1 MAGQSVGAVYVDAI
15 LNNKKFNNQIS
26 NTVKGAEKS
35 FTSSFSKI
43 GAAITAA
50 LSVTAVTAF
59 ASSCVDA
66 AMKAESAFMG
76 LNSQLTAQGR
86 SFADA
91 KSWLEE
97 YVADGLV
104 PMTNAA
110 SAYKQLA
117 SAGFDDAQ
125 IRDMMEATK
134 DMATYNRQAHY
145 SMGEAVEVFAQ
156 GVKNEESTLT
166 DAAGMTKNLSVM
178 YEEYAATIGKTAA
191 SLTQAE
197 KTQAIYTATMNEWQY
212 SMGNAATMTNT
223 FAGRLTRLKAT
234 FTSIKTEIGNV
245 IIPIVDLF
253 MPAIQAA
260 ANAVLNFIVRIKQM
274 LAIFG
279 LEMQEIGGGSG
290 AADSV
295 TSGFDAAADSAGAAA
310 DAIGSTGT
318 AATAAAKAVKRALA
332 PYDELNK
339 LTFADNSSSGGGSGG
354 SGGSTDSALE
364 DALNSSTEIVSGT
377 DDAFSQMAATAQR
390 LFEKLKTGFE
400 NAFGET
406 NLDGIKAHFTGIT
419 ESLSEIFNDEARE
432 AAQGFLD
439 SFAGFIGSAAGSAA
453 RLSVN
458 LAEWLTGSV
467 DYSLETTKEDLQKRF
482 TRIFDGLSLQLD
494 LGGSILESLGEISD
508 VFQSDEA
515 KRLGG
520 ELLSCITIPA
530 TTLWQVGVDTANT
543 VLQSIDQT
551 LEDNK
556 EGIETAMTNMF
567 EFGGD
572 IVQPVREAL
581 QGIADAYDDTY
592 EEHIKPAS
600 DKFAQGWSD
609 FTGGFLDVWNEKGK
623 PILDKIGEL
632 WDEFVKGDLGE
643 AIEKVVEAG
652 GKVIGFFGELWETIG
667 GNAGEQAGEKAVG
680 VLTVIEGIVD
690 AVLKLLGFFVDLG
703 GLAFEQIGNI
713 FEILTGFFEGFKTG
727 DWSKVKEGMVGA
739 YEVAG
744 DLVSTILELVGI
756 DFDFTE
762 WVKGAIEGGGEFI
775 QGLKDGITEALDNIG
790 QWIQENIFDP
800 ITDWFKKLFGIHS
813 PSTVFAEY
821 GGYIIDGLK
830 QGLLDAKGKID
841 EAWEKVKGWFSDIVA
856 TAKVKISQKW
866 SDIKTSWENLTTN
879 IKDKTANMKAK
890 VATTW
895 ASIKNAWNSTTENIK
910 DKTAN
915 MKAKIATTWA
925 SIKSAWTSTTQNIK
939 DKTAN
944 MKAKVGTTWS
954 DLKTKWNNLVN
965 NFKDKTVT
973 VTMKVKSVISDM
985 KSWVNTNVIKKINKY
1000 VPFVSI
1006 PYLAQGGWLPANA
1019 PQLAVVGDNR
1029 REGEIIAPESKIR
1042 EQVKQALS
1050 EVGGGMMG
1058 TIRLEIAL
1066 PDGRTIIKEI
1076 NRAQMAAGKVL
1087 LNV

>member
-35 FTSSFSKI
+35 FTSSFGKI

-59 ASSCVDA
+59 ASSCVDV

-86 SFADA
+86 SFAEA

-212 SMGNAATMTNT
+212 SMGNAATMANT

-260 ANAVLNFIVRIKQM
+260 ANAVLNFIVRIKQL
-274 LAIFG
+274 LAVFG
-279 LEMQEIGGGSG
+279 LEMQEIGGNTS
-290 AADSV
+290 AAE
-295 TSGFDAAADSAGAAA
+295 TIETGMNAAADSAGAAA
-310 DAIGSTGT
+310 DAIGSTGE

-339 LTFADNSSSGGGSGG
+339 LTFADSSSSSGGGSGG
-354 SGGSTDSALE
+354 SGGSGSTSAVPDTSLAVSE
-364 DALNSSTEIVSGT
+364 AADAVSP
-377 DDAFSQMAATAQR
+377 AVEKMAATLQRFIEPLKNISFDNLIKSFGLLKESLSGLGKTIWAGLEWAYFNLLVPLAEWTIEDFLPAFFYALSGALDAVNGILEEVQPLFVWLWDNFLKPIAEWTGGVIVDVLYGIGDALKWVGDNSDIVVAALVGVGAALVTIKGIEIAASVIDFVKYAGALSGSSTTWGSISAAFGQLFTYFKNSGVWASITGVFSGLSGAAASLAAALGISVGWLVAIVAAVAAVAAGAYLLIKNWDEVSAWCTQAWEDLCNWVVEAWENVVEWFSNLPEKIGEFFDNIVEWIDNIDWYQIGYDLAQNIGEGIKNIIKWVEEAWENVKQWFAD
-390 LFEKLKTGFE
+390 LPEKLATAWETAKQWFADLPGNIWEIITTVFDWFGKIDEWFKDIGKACVDGIIEGWNSITTAIGDFVGGFV
-400 NAFGET
+400 
-406 NLDGIKAHFTGIT
+406 DGIK
-419 ESLSEIFNDEARE
+419 D
-432 AAQGFLD
+432 
-439 SFAGFIGSAAGSAA
+439 
-453 RLSVN
+453 
-458 LAEWLTGSV
+458 
-467 DYSLETTKEDLQKRF
+467 
-482 TRIFDGLSLQLD
+482 
-494 LGGSILESLGEISD
+494 
-508 VFQSDEA
+508 
-515 KRLGG
+515 
-520 ELLSCITIPA
+520 
-530 TTLWQVGVDTANT
+530 
-543 VLQSIDQT
+543 
-551 LEDNK
+551 
-556 EGIETAMTNMF
+556 
-567 EFGGD
+567 
-572 IVQPVREAL
+572 AL
-581 QGIADAYDDTY
+581 
-592 EEHIKPAS
+592 
-600 DKFAQGWSD
+600 
-609 FTGGFLDVWNEKGK
+609 
-623 PILDKIGEL
+623 
-632 WDEFVKGDLGE
+632 
-643 AIEKVVEAG
+643 
-652 GKVIGFFGELWETIG
+652 
-667 GNAGEQAGEKAVG
+667 
-680 VLTVIEGIVD
+680 
-690 AVLKLLGFFVDLG
+690 
-703 GLAFEQIGNI
+703 
-713 FEILTGFFEGFKTG
+713 
-727 DWSKVKEGMVGA
+727 
-739 YEVAG
+739 
-744 DLVSTILELVGI
+744 
-756 DFDFTE
+756 
-762 WVKGAIEGGGEFI
+762 
-775 QGLKDGITEALDNIG
+775 
-790 QWIQENIFDP
+790 
-800 ITDWFKKLFGIHS
+800 GIHS
-813 PSTVFAEY
+813 PSKAFSDI
-821 GGYIIDGLK
+821 GGYCIDGLK
-830 QGLLDAKGKID
+830 NGLLGGESLISK
-841 EAWEKVKGWFSDIVA
+841 AWTTVKGWFGGKKDAIV
-856 TAKVKISQKW
+856 TEAKVEVKQKW
-866 SDIKTSWENLTTN
+866 S
-879 IKDKTANMKAK
+879 
-890 VATTW
+890 
-895 ASIKNAWNSTTENIK
+895 SISGAW
-910 DKTAN
+910 DGL
-915 MKAKIATTWA
+915 
-925 SIKSAWTSTTQNIK
+925 TQNIK

-944 MKAKVGTTWS
+944 MKAEIKTTWNNIKNAWNSTTQNIKDKTASMKAEIKTTWNNLKGKWNSATQNIKDKTAAMKAKIGTTWS
-954 DLKTKWNNLVN
+954 DLKSKWNSLIN

-973 VTMKVKSVISDM
+973 VTLKVKSVISDM
-985 KSWVNTNVIKKINKY
+985 KAWTNTNIIKRINKY
-1000 VPFVSI
+1000 VPFVKI

-1029 REGEIIAPESKIR
+1029 REGEIVAPESKIR
-1042 EQVKQALS
+1042 EQVKQAIS